1 MEEVLR
7 FLEKYELWIYV
18 LGGILGVFYL
28 FRLVSAWQEWRTAL
42 FGLERESAQRR
53 FSTAMTATIVI
64 VIFVM
69 AEFILISF
77 VSPGLPQT
85 SALPTPTLNLLA
97 TKTPVVAAAEGTK
110 TAPTAVAVANALAT
124 VPANECQPGKVEW
137 LEPKSGSEVSGTI
150 ALKGTVNVPDFG
162 FYKYEYSTPTSNTWM
177 TIAAGNNL
185 VTAETGNELGV
196 WNTSEMVP
204 GDYLLRLV
212 AVDNQN
218 KSLPA
223 CVITIRI
230 LTPPQE

>member
-18 LGGILGVFYL
+18 TGGILGVIYL
-28 FRLVSAWQEWRTAL
+28 FRLISAWQEWRTAL

-53 FSTAMTATIVI
+53 FSTAMTATILI
-64 VIFVM
+64 VIFMM

-77 VSPGLPQT
+77 VSPSLPQS

-97 TKTPVVAAAEGTK
+97 TTTPAAAGEGTEI
-110 TAPTAVAVANALAT
+110 APTRASAAAVLAT
-124 VPANECQPGKVEW
+124 APANECQPGKIEW
-137 LEPKSGSEVSGTI
+137 IEPKSGAEISGTV
-150 ALKGTVNVPDFG
+150 ALKGTVNVADFG
-162 FYKYEYSTPTSNTWM
+162 FYKYEYSSPSSNTWM
-177 TIAAGNNL
+177 TIAAGNSP
-185 VTAETGNELGV
+185 VTAETDNELGV

-212 AVDNQN
+212 VVDNQS

-223 CVITIRI
+223 CVIAIRI
-230 LTPPQE
+230 LAPKE